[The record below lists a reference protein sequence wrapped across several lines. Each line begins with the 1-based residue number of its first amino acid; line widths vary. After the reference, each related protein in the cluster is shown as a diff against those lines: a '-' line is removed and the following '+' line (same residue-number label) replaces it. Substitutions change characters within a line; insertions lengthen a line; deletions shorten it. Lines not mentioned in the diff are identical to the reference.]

1 MPELLTVEEARRMK
15 GVSQSEMASL
25 LNISLNAY
33 RSKEKGETKFY
44 YDEAVKFSERIGIPM
59 SKIIFYSE
67 SSKKMEH

>member
-1 MPELLTVEEARRMK
+1 MPDLLTVEEARRMK

-25 LNISLNAY
+25 LNVSLNTY

-59 SKIIFYSE
+59 SNILFYSD